1 MSNYTADY
9 VADDM
14 AEATISSLG
23 KGIIVAGSFV
33 AIIVL
38 VMLYTWFKKQR

>member
-1 MSNYTADY
+1 MAYTPDY
-9 VADDM
+9 DADDV
-14 AEATISSLG
+14 AEATVSSLT

-38 VMLYTWFKKQR
+38 VLLYSWFKKHK